1 MQTDVP
7 SSDQL
12 PVRCA
17 LRHRLSWHHGV
28 RNASSWDCSWSQ
40 WVLQVLSC
48 PVPYPLP
55 HTCPCEGLSEFSER
69 EGKRDLGSIKH
80 DVALPSPACCVLA
93 PAAGFARRVPSVWA
107 LRCCQV
113 ITASSAS
120 LQRYEEVNSE
130 IWTSVLLVWAEGQRQ
145 FFKELHQWVGFY
157 HIYKPLYLEIINHLL
172 FPNGKMVTLRL
183 CLFPHDVAEFGLIQ
197 NMWWLEC
204 VCFVFLTGQDCR
216 EKIKVKTII
225 KL

>member
-1 MQTDVP
+1 MRL
-7 SSDQL
+7 QL
-12 PVRCA
+12 KSVSA
-17 LRHRLSWHHGV
+17 AG
-28 RNASSWDCSWSQ
+28 AQ
-40 WVLQVLSC
+40 LSC
-48 PVPYPLP
+48 PLSSSTHLSLWGALRVQKKGREERSWEHQTWCGSSVSCLLRSCTCSGLCQTCTFCLSTDMLP
-55 HTCPCEGLSEFSER
+55 GYY
-69 EGKRDLGSIKH
+69 
-80 DVALPSPACCVLA
+80 CVLSI
-93 PAAGFARRVPSVWA
+93 P
-107 LRCCQV
+107 
-113 ITASSAS
+113 
-120 LQRYEEVNSE
+120 SE

-183 CLFPHDVAEFGLIQ
+183 CLFPHDVAEFGLVQ